1 VIVLDTN
8 VISELTKI
16 RPAPAVVEWFDSST
30 SGELWLTS
38 ISLAEILYGIERLP
52 AGTRKAQLANTYVE
66 VIGRA
71 FKSRILA
78 FDESAA
84 SLYALIVVHRQSGGR
99 PISVQDAQIAAICRS
114 TGASL
119 ATRNIRDF
127 EHTGVQLINPWE
139 YQPE

>member
-8 VISELTKI
+8 VVSELTKI

-38 ISLAEILYGIERLP
+38 ISLAEILYGVARLP

-66 VIGRA
+66 VIERA
-71 FKSRILA
+71 FQYRILA

-84 SLYALIVVHRQSGGR
+84 SLYASIVVHRQSGGR
-99 PISVQDAQIAAICRS
+99 PISVQDAQIAAICRANS
-114 TGASL
+114 ASL
-119 ATRNIRDF
+119 ATRNTREF
-127 EHTGVQLINPWE
+127 EHTGVPLINPWDT
-139 YQPE
+139 Q